1 MVTFSCCDSCVAS
14 MGTNRVR
21 VPASTIIPLQSQASE
36 RAKASAN
43 SKSVVRDRDATSQG
57 VSPAWSSQPPP
68 ESPEALGDQRL
79 SQFATAQKAYLE
91 IDPPRAQHKPV
102 KGDVVITG
110 VAASKFGKS
119 IQTVDAVCEGQ
130 VCNADAPCAFDASEQ
145 SQKDLEVAKAE
156 SFSGAWGFPILGKE
170 QLNRNQ
176 IMLTVRQPPCLSY
189 SYCLVL
195 TSSFNNRYALVDV
208 EFYKPDVIV
217 NMERNQHAVAEGP
230 FQTKCF
236 LGMVEEFRGPPVVPR
251 TQGKKRQLTKS
262 KAVGTVDKGALRVR
276 LFVDHELVELVN
288 HESANRFTLLAAKA
302 SRRARH
308 HYYSWL
314 LDEWQRT
321 KPHIL
326 KQQKHRQ
333 IRELGM
339 LSVENFPDSLPG
351 EYWRKNRP
359 WQRTEAKKT
368 TRKPPRKKPP
378 NASEQPVLP
387 AEPKLLRR
395 PPKER
400 I

>member
-1 MVTFSCCDSCVAS
+1 
-14 MGTNRVR
+14 
-21 VPASTIIPLQSQASE
+21 
-36 RAKASAN
+36 
-43 SKSVVRDRDATSQG
+43 
-57 VSPAWSSQPPP
+57 
-68 ESPEALGDQRL
+68 
-79 SQFATAQKAYLE
+79 
-91 IDPPRAQHKPV
+91 
-102 KGDVVITG
+102 
-110 VAASKFGKS
+110 
-119 IQTVDAVCEGQ
+119 
-130 VCNADAPCAFDASEQ
+130 
-145 SQKDLEVAKAE
+145 
-156 SFSGAWGFPILGKE
+156 
-170 QLNRNQ
+170 
-176 IMLTVRQPPCLSY
+176 
-189 SYCLVL
+189 L
-195 TSSFNNRYALVDV
+195 TSSFNNRYVLVDV
-208 EFYKPDVIV
+208 EHYNRDVIAY
-217 NMERNQHAVAEGP
+217 MEGHDQAVTKGP
-230 FQTKCF
+230 FQTRCF
-236 LGMVEEFRGPPVVPR
+236 LGYIEEWRPPPVVPHTPNGKRRR
-251 TQGKKRQLTKS
+251 TTS
-262 KAVGTVDKGALRVR
+262 KAVGKVDKGALRVR

-288 HESANRFTLLAAKA
+288 HPSANHFTLLAAKA

-333 IRELGM
+333 IRELGV